1 MRRVRIN
8 TDIENARL
16 LTLAQ
21 ACTVTG
27 MGRNRCK
34 EWCDKVGATR
44 KFSARMVR
52 YDRKTIDR
60 VLDQME
66 QAAVDGET
74 A

>member
-1 MRRVRIN
+1 MRRVR

-16 LTLAQ
+16 LTLEQ

-27 MGRNRCK
+27 MGRTRCREFCNK
-34 EWCDKVGATR
+34 WGATR
-44 KFSARMVR
+44 ILSPRMVR

-60 VLDQME
+60 VLDSME
-66 QAAVDGET
+66 QAAVN

>member
-1 MRRVRIN
+1 MKRVR

-16 LTLAQ
+16 LTLEQ

-27 MGRNRCK
+27 MGRTRCR
-34 EWCDKVGATR
+34 EFCDRWGATR
-44 KFSARMVR
+44 ILSPRMVR

-60 VLDQME
+60 VLDSME
-66 QAAVDGET
+66 QAAVN

>member
-1 MRRVRIN
+1 MKRVR

-16 LTLAQ
+16 LTLEQ

-27 MGRNRCK
+27 MGRTRCR
-34 EWCDKVGATR
+34 EFCDRWGATR
-44 KFSARMVR
+44 IFSPRMVR

-60 VLDQME
+60 VLDSME
-66 QAAVDGET
+66 QAAVN